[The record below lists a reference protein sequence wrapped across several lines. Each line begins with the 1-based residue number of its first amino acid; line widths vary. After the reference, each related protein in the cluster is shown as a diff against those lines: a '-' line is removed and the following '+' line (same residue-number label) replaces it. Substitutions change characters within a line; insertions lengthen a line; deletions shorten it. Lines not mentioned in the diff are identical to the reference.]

1 MFFSNVSHELRTPL
15 TLMLGPIEDTLS
27 EAMELS
33 QRQRERL
40 DVAHRN
46 AQRLLKLVNTL
57 LDFTRI
63 EAGRVDARYEPVDLV
78 EFTRDLASNF
88 RSAIEGTGL
97 KFKVSGV
104 PLSQPV
110 YVDREMWEK
119 IVLNLLSNAFKFTF
133 DGRIEIAVEPT
144 VDGKAA
150 VLIVRDT
157 GVGVPSHELPR
168 LFERFHRVE
177 NQRSRSFEGSGI
189 GLALVYELVKLHGG
203 DIKVESEVDKGTN
216 FFITIPFGSA
226 HLEMDRIGPAR
237 KSITSSLRSESFVGE
252 ALRWITQD
260 EDHAFL
266 RTGAAETTEGPL
278 DERLTRARVLIAE
291 DNADM
296 REYVGRL
303 LGRMWDLDLVP
314 DGEAALATMRKRR
327 PDLVITDIMM
337 PRLDGFGLIRAI
349 RAEEGLRD
357 LPVIMLS
364 ARAGEEARVEGLEA
378 GADDYLTKPFSA
390 RELVARVTSNLKLS
404 RLRQE
409 ATDAIRAESKKL
421 EVLNRTGAVV
431 AAELDVDKIVQ
442 IVTDACTE
450 LIGAQFGAFF
460 YNVINDKG
468 ESYMLYALSGVPRE
482 KFDQFPMPRN
492 TAVFEPTFKG
502 TGVVRS
508 DDIRKDPRYGK
519 NEPHYGM
526 PKGHLPVC
534 SYLAVPV
541 TSRSGEVLGGL
552 FFGHGEPSK
561 FDKDH
566 EDLLVGIAGQAATA
580 IDNAGLYRAAEREI
594 AERRRAESA
603 LQTLN
608 ATLERRILDALAEHA
623 ETEARLHQAQ
633 KMEAVGRL
641 TGGVAHDFN
650 NLLQVI
656 SGNLQLLTKDVA
668 GSARAEQRV
677 RNALAGVSR
686 GSQLASQLL
695 AFGRRQPLAPKV
707 INVGRLIRTW
717 DDMLKQALGEAIEVE
732 TIIAGGLWNT
742 IVDPVQVETA
752 ISILPST
759 REMPWRAAASSRSR
773 PAMRPS
779 MTHMRQDMR
788 MLTQAITSCWRSP
801 TPAAVCQATYWRAF
815 SSPSSPPSQKAKVLA
830 SGSAWCS
837 GS

>member
-1 MFFSNVSHELRTPL
+1 V
-15 TLMLGPIEDTLS
+15 I
-27 EAMELS
+27 
-33 QRQRERL
+33 
-40 DVAHRN
+40 
-46 AQRLLKLVNTL
+46 
-57 LDFTRI
+57 
-63 EAGRVDARYEPVDLV
+63 
-78 EFTRDLASNF
+78 SNF

-278 DERLTRARVLIAE
+278 DERLTRARVLIA
-291 DNADM
+291 DADM

-390 RELVARVTSNLKLS
+390 REPVARVTSNLKLS
-404 RLRQE
+404 CLRQE

-482 KFDQFPMPRN
+482 KFDQFPMPQH
-492 TAVFEPTFKG
+492 G
-502 TGVVRS
+502 GVRADVQGNGRGSLRRHPQGPPLRQERS
-508 DDIRKDPRYGK
+508 ALR
-519 NEPHYGM
+519 H
-526 PKGHLPVC
+526 
-534 SYLAVPV
+534 
-541 TSRSGEVLGGL
+541 
-552 FFGHGEPSK
+552 
-561 FDKDH
+561 
-566 EDLLVGIAGQAATA
+566 
-580 IDNAGLYRAAEREI
+580 AER
-594 AERRRAESA
+594 
-603 LQTLN
+603 
-608 ATLERRILDALAEHA
+608 
-623 ETEARLHQAQ
+623 
-633 KMEAVGRL
+633 
-641 TGGVAHDFN
+641 
-650 NLLQVI
+650 
-656 SGNLQLLTKDVA
+656 
-668 GSARAEQRV
+668 
-677 RNALAGVSR
+677 
-686 GSQLASQLL
+686 
-695 AFGRRQPLAPKV
+695 PLARVQLPCRPRDV
-707 INVGRLIRTW
+707 SIRGGAWRLVLWTW
-717 DDMLKQALGEAIEVE
+717 
-732 TIIAGGLWNT
+732 
-742 IVDPVQVETA
+742 
-752 ISILPST
+752 
-759 REMPWRAAASSRSR
+759 
-773 PAMRPS
+773 
-779 MTHMRQDMR
+779 
-788 MLTQAITSCWRSP
+788 
-801 TPAAVCQATYWRAF
+801 
-815 SSPSSPPSQKAKVLA
+815 
-830 SGSAWCS
+830 
-837 GS
+837 